1 MGQTIS
7 NLPFEELLLTVG
19 ATITKEEIGLMISSS
34 ELAQLIKEPVLS
46 KMPKC
51 VAEGCWY
58 GIIDNDDLTV
68 GVCSECLGTG
78 VAHF

>member
-51 VAEGCWY
+51 AAEGCWY

-68 GVCSECLGTG
+68 GVCPECLGTG

>member
-7 NLPFEELLLTVG
+7 NLPFRRIV
-19 ATITKEEIGLMISSS
+19 ANRWRNDHIGLMISSS

-51 VAEGCWY
+51 AAEGCWY

-68 GVCSECLGTG
+68 GVCSECLGAG

>member
-7 NLPFEELLLTVG
+7 NLPLEELLLTVG
-19 ATITKEEIGLMISSS
+19 ATITKEDVGFMISSS
-34 ELAQLIKEPVLS
+34 ELAQLIKEPVLL

>member
-7 NLPFEELLLTVG
+7 NLPSEELLLTVG
-19 ATITKEEIGLMISSS
+19 ATITKEEMGLMISSS

-58 GIIDNDDLTV
+58 GIIDNDDKTV
-68 GVCSECLGTG
+68 GLCPKCLGAG